1 MNNNKSLPVD
11 ETMVDVMAKNS
22 KFNSNL
28 FSILVFF
35 CLRFFFQLP
44 FFFYRPDFIKQKKLK
59 NSCLLSF

>member
-1 MNNNKSLPVD
+1 MNNDKSLPVD

-35 CLRFFFQLP
+35 LLPIFFPFVFFFTIDP
-44 FFFYRPDFIKQKKLK
+44 FFIKKK
-59 NSCLLSF
+59 